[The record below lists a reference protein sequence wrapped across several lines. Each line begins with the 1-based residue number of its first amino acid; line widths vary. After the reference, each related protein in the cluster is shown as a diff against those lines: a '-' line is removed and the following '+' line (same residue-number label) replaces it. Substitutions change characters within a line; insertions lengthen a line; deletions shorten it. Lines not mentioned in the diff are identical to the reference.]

1 MDFREEYFLTSP
13 ESRMAS
19 PESRM
24 TIDDYKPDHKDD
36 TYYNDNNDIKYLQN
50 KLERTI
56 EEITALKKEVDSIV
70 SELKALSNYFNE
82 SEE

>member
-13 ESRMAS
+13 ESRM
-19 PESRM
+19 
-24 TIDDYKPDHKDD
+24 TIDHYKPDHKDD

>member
-24 TIDDYKPDHKDD
+24 AIDYYKPDHKDD

>member
-13 ESRMAS
+13 ESRRA
-19 PESRM
+19 
-24 TIDDYKPDHKDD
+24 IDHYKPDHKDD
-36 TYYNDNNDIKYLQN
+36 TYYNDNNDNNDIKYLQN

-56 EEITALKKEVDSIV
+56 KQITALKKEVDSIT

>member
-13 ESRMAS
+13 ESRTA
-19 PESRM
+19 
-24 TIDDYKPDHKDD
+24 IDHYKPDHKDD

-70 SELKALSNYFNE
+70 SELKALSNYFNK
-82 SEE
+82 

>member
-24 TIDDYKPDHKDD
+24 AIDCYKPDHKDD

>member
-13 ESRMAS
+13 ESRMA
-19 PESRM
+19 
-24 TIDDYKPDHKDD
+24 IDYYKPDHKDD

>member
-13 ESRMAS
+13 ESRMAIDYDK
-19 PESRM
+19 PE
-24 TIDDYKPDHKDD
+24 HKDD
-36 TYYNDNNDIKYLQN
+36 TYYNDIKYLQN

>member
-24 TIDDYKPDHKDD
+24 AIDYYKPDHKDY

>member
-1 MDFREEYFLTSP
+1 MD
-13 ESRMAS
+13 
-19 PESRM
+19 
-24 TIDDYKPDHKDD
+24 KH
-36 TYYNDNNDIKYLQN
+36 DITYLQN

-56 EEITALKKEVDSIV
+56 EEITALKKEVDSIT

>member
-13 ESRMAS
+13 ESRMA
-19 PESRM
+19 
-24 TIDDYKPDHKDD
+24 IDYDKPDRKDD

-70 SELKALSNYFNE
+70 LELKALSNYFNE

>member
-24 TIDDYKPDHKDD
+24 AIDYYKPDHKDD
-36 TYYNDNNDIKYLQN
+36 TYYNDNKYLQN

>member
-24 TIDDYKPDHKDD
+24 AIDHYKPDHKDD

-56 EEITALKKEVDSIV
+56 EEITALKKEVDYIV
-70 SELKALSNYFNE
+70 SELKALSNYFN
-82 SEE
+82 

>member
-13 ESRMAS
+13 ESR
-19 PESRM
+19 R
-24 TIDDYKPDHKDD
+24 TIDYYKPEHKND
-36 TYYNDNNDIKYLQN
+36 TYYNDIKYLQN
-50 KLERTI
+50 KLEGAIKKI
-56 EEITALKKEVDSIV
+56 ESLKKEVDSIT

>member
-13 ESRMAS
+13 ESRRA
-19 PESRM
+19 
-24 TIDDYKPDHKDD
+24 IDHYKPDHKDD

>member
-24 TIDDYKPDHKDD
+24 AIDDYKPDHKDD

-70 SELKALSNYFNE
+70 SELKALSNYFN
-82 SEE
+82 